1 MNSLKTLHVVEHHVV
16 VLFILHNAVVD
27 MMVST
32 VWRKQTRKL
41 WVEELKSEFDG
52 VSEHFKMMALVN
64 FDSLTVGKV

>member
-1 MNSLKTLHVVEHHVV
+1 ML
-16 VLFILHNAVVD
+16 LFYFMAEYTY
-27 MMVST
+27 T